1 MKRTATVLLLITL
14 LSASF
19 ALSSCNLLDRSAQ
32 KVLDAPVPELDL
44 ELAKSNL
51 EENGYFPTLVEN
63 TKISDQ
69 GSKRILEVLDFKEY
83 HLPYKILVIT
93 EYENEELAKINYEM
107 LLKQREERLKSAE
120 ALMEY
125 YQLVLDEYTDHAE
138 KLIEES
144 GVIMEGE
151 VQTYEEETRVLL
163 DAAKES
169 YEAAK
174 KMFVGRDGCYVW
186 HGYKELIEA
195 THGEQK

>member
-19 ALSSCNLLDRSAQ
+19 ALSSCNLLDRFAQ
-32 KVLDAPVPELDL
+32 KGLDAPSPELDL
-44 ELAKSNL
+44 ELAESNL
-51 EENGYFPTLVEN
+51 EENGYNPTLFEDS
-63 TKISDQ
+63 KILDQ
-69 GSKRILEVLDFKEY
+69 GSKRILEVQDFKEY
-83 HLPYKILVIT
+83 YLPYQILVIT

-107 LLKQREERLKSAE
+107 LLKQNEETLKSAE
-120 ALMEY
+120 ALKEY

-144 GVIMEGE
+144 GVIQEGE

-174 KMFVGRDGCYVW
+174 KMVVGRDGCYVW
-186 HGYKELIEA
+186 HGYKDMIEA
-195 THGEQK
+195 THGERK

>member
-19 ALSSCNLLDRSAQ
+19 ALSSCNLLDRFAQ
-32 KVLDAPVPELDL
+32 KDLDAPSPELDL

-51 EENGYFPTLVEN
+51 EENGYYPTLVEN

-69 GSKRILEVLDFKEY
+69 GSKRILEVQDFKEY
-83 HLPYKILVIT
+83 YLPYQILVIT

-107 LLKQREERLKSAE
+107 LLKQNEETLKSAE
-120 ALMEY
+120 ALKEY

-144 GVIMEGE
+144 GVIQEGE

-174 KMFVGRDGCYVW
+174 KMVVGRDGCYVW
-186 HGYKELIEA
+186 HGYKDMIEA
-195 THGEQK
+195 THGERK